1 MEYNV
6 YCDESCHLRRDYS
19 NVMVLGAI
27 YCDRSKAKEINNE
40 INALKEVYGFSK
52 KSEIKW
58 TKVSPSGLDF
68 YLSLVD
74 YFFNNEHLSFR
85 GYIARGTDEIRT
97 KSAKDYDTWYYKM
110 YYRTLEYVV
119 DQDVDS
125 QYNIYL
131 DIKDTIGS
139 TKVAT
144 LKNYLNAHYGNGQ
157 IKKMQLVDSSDIAI
171 LQLADLLI
179 GALAYKHRQLKTSQS
194 KLEIIN
200 KIEELSSQDIF
211 LSVPKANSKANWFVW
226 VPDSWR

>member
-27 YCDRSKAKEINNE
+27 YCDRSRAKAINNE
-40 INALKEVYGFSK
+40 INALKEAYGFSK
-52 KSEIKW
+52 KAEIKW

-85 GYIARGTDEIRT
+85 GYIARGTDEIRA
-97 KSAKDYDTWYYKM
+97 KSAEDYDTWYYKM

-119 DQDVDS
+119 DCDAVS
-125 QYNIYL
+125 HYNIYL

-144 LKNYLNAHYGNGQ
+144 LKNYLNEHYGNSQ

-171 LQLADLLI
+171 LQLTDLLI
-179 GALAYKHRQLKTSQS
+179 GAIAYKHRQLKTSQS

-200 KIEELSSQDIF
+200 KIEELSRQDIF